1 MCYIQVDAEEDEE
14 EEEDAVDKRQKL
26 QQKWRVVCIMSAAD
40 AELQGVARK
49 ERASRVQLLV
59 FDNKT
64 YIHQPCKTVKTVNLW
79 STCQLEGLRGAQLN
93 DRPCILLQQY
103 LSHNLKNIWFS

>member
-14 EEEDAVDKRQKL
+14 EEEDAMDKRQKL

-49 ERASRVQLLV
+49 ERASWVQLWPIEISHHARV
-59 FDNKT
+59 
-64 YIHQPCKTVKTVNLW
+64 IMANL
-79 STCQLEGLRGAQLN
+79 SFGRVACQGRG
-93 DRPCILLQQY
+93 LLQ
-103 LSHNLKNIWFS
+103 